1 MKKVWLVSLALLA
14 HTAIGAEE
22 KILFDFENYAIG
34 ETVPMNDIFN
44 GSNTESR
51 ATVVAD
57 PIKAQ
62 NKVMHITNKSW
73 NTTVEIT
80 LAQMTAEE
88 ITGDYQYLA
97 FDLYRPSTD
106 GEYKQFSARIGADTI
121 YADADFV
128 TQGAADQWVERSYR
142 MTKVSNTS
150 DKLYMG
156 YNSNDADF
164 YIDNVRLVSSDLGYD
179 YTDETQTLRY
189 FAEKCGKKIGVAIPL
204 WRIDVNNENLV
215 ETATVSHN
223 FNMVVAENEMKVDA
237 IQPNR
242 GEFNFYAGDCLVS
255 LAERHDMEVRG
266 HTLVWHKQLPAW
278 ISSNGIKNDHNYTR
292 EELLQILNEH
302 VTTVVTHF
310 KGHVDEWDVVNECL
324 DDDQSIIR
332 TNPTGYKLRESVWAT
347 VIGEDYIDSAF
358 VYAHRA
364 DPDARLVLNDYGAEF
379 QGKAKTTAFY
389 NLVRRLQK
397 SGIPL
402 DGVGFQCHL
411 TVGEEFDSTK
421 FDNNIKRY
429 ASLGLECTVTEL
441 DMSIPDLSAPDAYER
456 QAAEY
461 AALVDVMM
469 KYDHCRAVVVWGVKD
484 DQSWRQGAPLL
495 FNAAM
500 EAKPA
505 FFALRNILEEYAQTG
520 GVEYCTVSTETLPP
534 YVDVYDV
541 MGRSVALQL
550 ERSQIGNL
558 PSGFYIVEGQGILI
572 H

>member
-1 MKKVWLVSLALLA
+1 MKKVWLVSLTLLA
-14 HTAIGAEE
+14 YTAIGAEE
-22 KILFDFENYAIG
+22 KVLFDFENYTIG
-34 ETVPMNDIFN
+34 ETIPMNDIFN

-57 PIKAQ
+57 PINGQ
-62 NKVMHITNKSW
+62 NKVLHITNRSW
-73 NTTVEIT
+73 NTTVEFT
-80 LAQMTAEE
+80 LDQMTAEE
-88 ITGDYQYLA
+88 VTGDYQYLA

-121 YADADFV
+121 YADAGFV
-128 TQGAADQWVERSYR
+128 TQGAAEQWVERSYR

-189 FAEKCGKKIGVAIPL
+189 YAEKSGKKIGVAIPL

-255 LAERHDMEVRG
+255 LAERHNMEVRG

-278 ISSNGIKNDHNYTR
+278 ISSNGMKNDQGYTR
-292 EELLQILNEH
+292 EELLQILKDH

-310 KGHVDEWDVVNECL
+310 KGRVDEWDVVNECL

-429 ASLGLECTVTEL
+429 ASLGLECSVTEL
-441 DMSIPDLSAPDAYER
+441 DMSIPDLGSPDAYER

-520 GVEYCTVSTETLPP
+520 GIENCTVSTETLPP
-534 YVDVYDV
+534 CVDVYDV

>member
-1 MKKVWLVSLALLA
+1 MKKVWLVSLTLLA
-14 HTAIGAEE
+14 YTAIGAEE
-22 KILFDFENYAIG
+22 KVLFDFENYTIG
-34 ETVPMNDIFN
+34 ETIPMNDIFD

-57 PIKAQ
+57 PINGQ
-62 NKVMHITNKSW
+62 NKVLHITNRSW
-73 NTTVEIT
+73 NTTVEFT
-80 LAQMTAEE
+80 LDQMTAEE
-88 ITGDYQYLA
+88 VTGDYQYLA

-121 YADADFV
+121 YADAGFV
-128 TQGAADQWVERSYR
+128 TQGAAEQWVERSYR

-189 FAEKCGKKIGVAIPL
+189 YAEKSGKKIGVAIPL

-255 LAERHDMEVRG
+255 FAERHNMEVRG

-278 ISSNGIKNDHNYTR
+278 ISSNGMKNDQGYTR
-292 EELLQILNEH
+292 EELLQILKDH

-310 KGHVDEWDVVNECL
+310 KGRVDEWDVVNECL

-421 FDNNIKRY
+421 FDNNVKRY
-429 ASLGLECTVTEL
+429 ASLGLECSVTEL
-441 DMSIPDLSAPDAYER
+441 DMSIPDLGSPDAYER

-520 GVEYCTVSTETLPP
+520 SIESCMVSTETLPP

>member
-1 MKKVWLVSLALLA
+1 MKKVWLVSITLLA
-14 HTAIGAEE
+14 YTAIGAEE
-22 KILFDFENYAIG
+22 KVLFDFENYTIG
-34 ETVPMNDIFN
+34 ETIPMNDIFD

-57 PIKAQ
+57 PINGQ
-62 NKVMHITNKSW
+62 NKVLHITNRSW
-73 NTTVEIT
+73 NTTVEFT
-80 LAQMTAEE
+80 LDQMTAEE
-88 ITGDYQYLA
+88 VTSDYQYLA

-121 YADADFV
+121 YADAGFV
-128 TQGAADQWVERSYR
+128 TQGAAEQWVERSYR

-189 FAEKCGKKIGVAIPL
+189 YAEKSGKKIGVAIPL

-255 LAERHDMEVRG
+255 FAERHNMEVRG

-278 ISSNGIKNDHNYTR
+278 ISSNGMKNDQGYTR
-292 EELLQILNEH
+292 EELLQILKDH

-310 KGHVDEWDVVNECL
+310 KGRVDEWDVVNECL

-421 FDNNIKRY
+421 FDNNVKRY
-429 ASLGLECTVTEL
+429 ASLGLECSVTEL
-441 DMSIPDLSAPDAYER
+441 DMSIPDLGSPDAYER

-520 GVEYCTVSTETLPP
+520 SIESCMVSTETLPP

>member
-1 MKKVWLVSLALLA
+1 MKKVWLVSLTLLA
-14 HTAIGAEE
+14 YTAIGAEE
-22 KILFDFENYAIG
+22 KVLFDFENYTIG
-34 ETVPMNDIFN
+34 ETIPMNDIFN

-57 PIKAQ
+57 PINAQ
-62 NKVMHITNKSW
+62 NKVLHITNRSW
-73 NTTVEIT
+73 NTTVEFT
-80 LAQMTAEE
+80 LDQMTAEE
-88 ITGDYQYLA
+88 VTGDYQYLA

-121 YADADFV
+121 YADAGFV
-128 TQGAADQWVERSYR
+128 TQGAAEQWVERSYR

-189 FAEKCGKKIGVAIPL
+189 YAEKSGKKIGVAIPL

-255 LAERHDMEVRG
+255 FAERHNMEVRG

-278 ISSNGIKNDHNYTR
+278 ISSNGMKNDQGYTR
-292 EELLQILNEH
+292 EELLQILKDH

-310 KGHVDEWDVVNECL
+310 KGRVDEWDVVNECL

-389 NLVRRLQK
+389 NLVHRLQK

-421 FDNNIKRY
+421 FDNNVKRY
-429 ASLGLECTVTEL
+429 ASLGLECSVTEL
-441 DMSIPDLSAPDAYER
+441 DMSIPDLGSPDAYER

-520 GVEYCTVSTETLPP
+520 SIESCTVSTETLPP